1 MWLGQMGECK
11 GSSQGRGG
19 PVGVSGT
26 GEHHEWGKE
35 KLLELNLKNKL
46 SNGSSLMVCTHEI
59 LRKNNILAN

>member
-1 MWLGQMGECK
+1 MAGADGECK

-59 LRKNNILAN
+59 LRKNNLLAN